1 MQTLVDQIQCQN
13 TVKYNYNYF
22 IILMGSDSR
31 GVNEF
36 FEGEVKTETALCS
49 KLLVFKKTTFILQQT
64 QDIFCMI
71 MLLQFYCQHKLKWI
85 FLIFSII
92 LFHFGNTGN
101 FYFCKCITQP
111 YGDSII

>member
-31 GVNEF
+31 VQWVL
-36 FEGEVKTETALCS
+36 EGEVKTETALCS
-49 KLLVFKKTTFILQQT
+49 KLLVFKKQLFILQQT

-71 MLLQFYCQHKLKWI
+71 MLLSFTANI
-85 FLIFSII
+85 
-92 LFHFGNTGN
+92 N
-101 FYFCKCITQP
+101 
-111 YGDSII
+111 